1 MNKFKRK
8 LITLMAV
15 VACSIGINGKALVAG
30 ADESVFN
37 ATVIETSVEIGDFST
52 AELLSEENVDLDENT
67 PQNEQESVE
76 SEDEEDGFTVDDFLG
91 IMQDKADEYGV
102 GDEWKETLENLQY
115 AVKEKKFDAL
125 FIWNIAQTVLL
136 LCYVIYKIIVNA
148 SIGKIKAEIVNIKA
162 MLSKLATT
170 ENQLV
175 DEMKETNKEERE
187 IKERQKYY
195 AKAMECTNEAL
206 SQMVDG
212 INFTPEKK
220 TAATRKLN
228 KAIKYLEEG
237 AKNDGSTH

>member
-15 VACSIGINGKALVAG
+15 VACSISINGEALIAN
-30 ADESVFN
+30 ADEPIIAPIV
-37 ATVIETSVEIGDFST
+37 AETSAGIGDFT
-52 AELLSEENVDLDENT
+52 DVDLWDNANVETDENGT
-67 PQNEQESVE
+67 ENEQESVE
-76 SEDEEDGFTVDDFLG
+76 REDEEDGFTVGDFLG

-148 SIGKIKAEIVNIKA
+148 SIGKIKTEIVNIKA
-162 MLSKLATT
+162 MLSKLAIT

-175 DEMKETNKEERE
+175 DEMKETNKEEKE
-187 IKERQKYY
+187 IKERQKCY

-237 AKNDGSTH
+237 NKNDSSTH

>member
-15 VACSIGINGKALVAG
+15 VACSISINSEALIAY
-30 ADESVFN
+30 ADETIIAPIVAEES
-37 ATVIETSVEIGDFST
+37 TKIGDFSD
-52 AELLSEENVDLDENT
+52 VDLWDNANVETDGNGT
-67 PQNEQESVE
+67 ENEQESVE

-91 IMQDKADEYGV
+91 IMQDKADEYGI
-102 GDEWKETLENLQY
+102 GEEWKEALENIKY
-115 AVKEKKFDAL
+115 AVQEKKFDAL
-125 FIWNIAQTVLL
+125 FWWSIGQTLL
-136 LCYVIYKIIVNA
+136 FVAYFIYKIIVNA
-148 SIGKIKAEIVNIKA
+148 SIGKLKTEVFNINA

-237 AKNDGSTH
+237 AKNDVSTQ